1 MIGHLWVMPYSVT
14 DGLNEDGVE
23 KPRFIRV
30 SALDDDW
37 VILNQMIKYY
47 KFGFGKVSDY
57 CNEEIRL
64 ERLTREEAKILTK
77 I

>member
-1 MIGHLWVMPYSVT
+1 MNIRS
-14 DGLNEDGVE
+14 DGVE
-23 KPRFIRV
+23 KTGDLLGV

-47 KFGFGKVSDY
+47 KFGFEVSDY

-64 ERLTREEAKILTK
+64 GRLKKTK
-77 I
+77 QKL